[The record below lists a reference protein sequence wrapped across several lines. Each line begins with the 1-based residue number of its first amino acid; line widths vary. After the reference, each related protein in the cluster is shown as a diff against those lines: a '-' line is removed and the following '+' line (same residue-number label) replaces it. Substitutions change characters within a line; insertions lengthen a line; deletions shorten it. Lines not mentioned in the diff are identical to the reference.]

1 MQKVE
6 VLLDTVYDYY
16 RTSGR
21 AYLPW
26 RQTKN
31 PYRIL
36 VSEVMLQ
43 QTQVDRVLPKYKLF
57 LKKFPTVSVLAQA
70 PLSEVLLVW
79 SGLGYNRRA
88 KMLHSAAK
96 MVTSEHGG
104 VFPKT
109 ALELEALPGVGPYT
123 ARAVAIFAFNK
134 PQVCIETN
142 IRTVFTHVCF
152 PKKKIVSDKEI
163 LLLIEKTLAR
173 ALHRGIHPKDFY
185 AALMDYGSYLKKS
198 GVRINNKSAHYA
210 KQSKFEGSAR
220 QKRAARLRELLK
232 MGASEMELEKLLHP

>member
-6 VLLDTVYDYY
+6 VLLDTVLSHYH
-16 RTSGR
+16 TNGR
-21 AYLPW
+21 AHLPW

-57 LKKFPTVSVLAQA
+57 VKKFPTVSVLAQA

-88 KMLHSAAK
+88 KMLHNAAK
-96 MVTSEHGG
+96 MVTSERGG

-109 ALELEALPGVGPYT
+109 APELEALPGVGPYT

-134 PQVCIETN
+134 PEVCIETN
-142 IRTVFTHVCF
+142 IRTVFTHVYF

-163 LLLIEKTLAR
+163 LPLIEKTLAR
-173 ALHRGIHPKDFY
+173 ALQRGIRPKDFY
-185 AALMDYGSYLKKS
+185 AALMDYGSYLKKN
-198 GVRINNKSAHYA
+198 GVRVNSKSKHYA

-220 QKRAARLRELLK
+220 QKRAAKLRARLK
-232 MGASEMELEKLLHP
+232 AGASDEELEKLLHP